1 MPSTFQTRHYEAIA
15 SVLIRAKAGVVFS
28 TGLRAP
34 DEILDVLDHMTDDLA
49 AMFAQDNPN
58 FDPMRFVSR
67 INAS

>member
-1 MPSTFQTRHYEAIA
+1 
-15 SVLIRAKAGVVFS
+15 VLIRAKAGVVFS

>member
-34 DEILDVLDHMTDDLA
+34 DEILDVLDHMVIGQGRWVSLKERGLG
-49 AMFAQDNPN
+49 FA
-58 FDPMRFVSR
+58 
-67 INAS
+67 